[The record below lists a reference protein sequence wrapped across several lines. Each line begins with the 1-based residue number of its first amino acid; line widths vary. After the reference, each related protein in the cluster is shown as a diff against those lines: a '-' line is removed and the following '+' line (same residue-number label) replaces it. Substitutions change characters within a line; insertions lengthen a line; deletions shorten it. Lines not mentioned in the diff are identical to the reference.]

1 MNKIFGSVACLACL
15 FTASAIFGAE
25 TAAPPAAGTA
35 APDFSLT
42 TGDGSQVSLKD
53 YRGKWVVLY
62 FYPKDATPGC
72 TLEGAQF
79 RDLHPAFRQAGLM
92 VFGVSRDSIAS
103 HEKFKANMRFP
114 FDLLSDTDEKLCTL
128 FDVIKEKNMYG
139 KKVVGIQ
146 RATFL
151 MGRNNEIVQA
161 WRGVKV
167 EGHAAAVL
175 AAAKS
180 VA

>member
-1 MNKIFGSVACLACL
+1 MSAKSLAD
-15 FTASAIFGAE
+15 FEVSATGNQRFASAAF
-25 TAAPPAAGTA
+25 
-35 APDFSLT
+35 
-42 TGDGSQVSLKD
+42 
-53 YRGKWVVLY
+53 RGHRYVIY

-92 VFGVSRDSIAS
+92 VLGVSRDSIAS

-114 FDLLSDTDEKLCTL
+114 FDLLSDTDGKLCTL

-146 RATFL
+146 RSTFL

-161 WRGVKV
+161 WRSVKV
-167 EGHAAAVL
+167 DGHAAAVL

>member
-1 MNKIFGSVACLACL
+1 MSAKSFADFEVLATGNQR
-15 FTASAIFGAE
+15 FASAAF
-25 TAAPPAAGTA
+25 
-35 APDFSLT
+35 
-42 TGDGSQVSLKD
+42 
-53 YRGKWVVLY
+53 RGHPYVLY

-72 TLEGAQF
+72 TLEGVQF

-128 FDVIKEKNMYG
+128 FDVIKEKTLYG
-139 KKVVGIQ
+139 KKMVGIQ
-146 RATFL
+146 RSTFL
-151 MGRNNEIVQA
+151 LGRNNEIVQT

-167 EGHAAAVL
+167 DGHAAAVL
-175 AAAKS
+175 GVAKS

>member
-1 MNKIFGSVACLACL
+1 MLAKPVADFEVPATGNQR
-15 FTASAIFGAE
+15 FASAAF
-25 TAAPPAAGTA
+25 
-35 APDFSLT
+35 
-42 TGDGSQVSLKD
+42 
-53 YRGKWVVLY
+53 RGHPYVIY
-62 FYPKDATPGC
+62 FYPRDATPGC

-161 WRGVKV
+161 WRSVKV
-167 EGHAAAVL
+167 DGHAAAVL